1 MPVVKL
7 TVSVKDYSKH
17 SGIGERCI
25 RELVNIPDFPALRVG
40 RRIRIFAEQADKW
53 IYDNRNKV

>member
-1 MPVVKL
+1 MPAAKL
-7 TVSVKDYSKH
+7 TVSVKDYSKQ
-17 SGIGERCI
+17 SGIGERRI
-25 RELVNIPDFPALRVG
+25 RELVNIPDFPSLRVG